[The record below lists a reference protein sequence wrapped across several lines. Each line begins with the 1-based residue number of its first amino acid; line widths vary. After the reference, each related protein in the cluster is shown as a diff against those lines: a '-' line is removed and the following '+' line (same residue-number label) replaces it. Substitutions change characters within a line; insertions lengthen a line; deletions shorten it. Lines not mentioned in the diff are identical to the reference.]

1 MPYVEVYEKVLNISL
16 RQEKGRALIETLSV
30 VLLLVL
36 LGACCLSLSLSTFKT
51 YQRLNDSRDKTSELR
66 IASSFLTS
74 KIRQNDIAGSIEV
87 KPEPITGNNA
97 LVIYENINGES
108 YATWIYHNSGCL
120 MESLVL
126 SHETPTPDI
135 SQIMQKLI
143 ASR

>member
-1 MPYVEVYEKVLNISL
+1 MKKVLNISL

-51 YQRLNDSRDKTSELR
+51 YQRLHDSRDKTSELR

-97 LVIYENINGES
+97 
-108 YATWIYHNSGCL
+108 W
-120 MESLVL
+120 
-126 SHETPTPDI
+126 
-135 SQIMQKLI
+135 
-143 ASR
+143 